1 MTLAKEILSEDSKRM
16 KDLRNRQ
23 KVLRKRRKKLRT
35 AKGK

>member
-1 MTLAKEILSEDSKRM
+1 MTLAKEILSEDSKRI

-35 AKGK
+35 AKEE